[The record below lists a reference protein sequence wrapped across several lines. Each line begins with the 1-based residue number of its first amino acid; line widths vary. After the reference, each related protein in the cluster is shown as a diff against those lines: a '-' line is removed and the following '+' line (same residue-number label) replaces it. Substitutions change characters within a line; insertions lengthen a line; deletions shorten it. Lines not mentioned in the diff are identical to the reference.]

1 MILGNVQSQG
11 NRFLEMSMIR
21 GTKIFSCPLLWV
33 HYRKG
38 CFLQNRC
45 INRAKKVDLGIG
57 KDYFLQNRCII
68 RQNDRFGHRKK
79 LFLTKSMHYK
89 RKRGLNS
96 NKNCRDRK
104 NAIFLRPRWY
114 PNFFK
119 GVLTQTINFFKGV
132 LI

>member
-1 MILGNVQSQG
+1 MVS
-11 NRFLEMSMIR
+11 FLISSLKTDERS
-21 GTKIFSCPLLWV
+21 
-33 HYRKG
+33 RKLDKARITAL
-38 CFLQNRC
+38 FFIDSINRC
-45 INRAKKVDLGIG
+45 INKAKKIDLGIG
-57 KDYFLQNRCII
+57 
-68 RQNDRFGHRKK
+68 KK